1 MPLTAMS
8 SSRIQVQQVLM
19 ALQDGL
25 HHPVQ
30 ELVERCP
37 GLTQQQV
44 SVAINYLIHSGQICM
59 ALDTDGVYW
68 VWV

>member
-1 MPLTAMS
+1 
-8 SSRIQVQQVLM
+8 M

-44 SVAINYLIHSGQICM
+44 SVAINYLIHSAQICM